1 MFFLNWNNILSNMMK
16 VYASVS
22 GTQVY
27 HMYVYSVRILVPNRS
42 YKSAFR
48 ERCISFY
55 SFSSVILR
63 VRNELKVSLNVTG
76 RSPSIIM

>member
-1 MFFLNWNNILSNMMK
+1 MMK

-42 YKSAFR
+42 YT
-48 ERCISFY
+48 
-55 SFSSVILR
+55 
-63 VRNELKVSLNVTG
+63 SL
-76 RSPSIIM
+76 